1 MTMAK
6 SSEARVARRTSNRA
20 VSPTALKAL
29 DAALA
34 AEGKATNMKGA
45 FITSM
50 FKEGNGMIGDMVRSG
65 ATWKAPDGSGDIKST
80 NDADNAL
87 FFPIQARFYAH
98 ICGNAAVLAKVV
110 KVMQSPKKDW
120 GKLSKKTE
128 VTYLDRDIKSPTFGK
143 RVACTITDINTKS
156 MSILGKYR
164 RAAWEATVTP
174 AEPKSRP
181 SKLSVAHT
189 SILNSIAKL
198 APRYNDKDM
207 LVRWEGETPKAAT
220 ARVAQHKA
228 LAAYAKRLG
237 IKG

>member
-1 MTMAK
+1 RK
-6 SSEARVARRTSNRA
+6 ARRTSNRA

-45 FITSM
+45 FINTM

-65 ATWKAPDGSGDIKST
+65 ATWKAPDGSGDVKST

-87 FFPIQARFYAH
+87 FFPIQTRFYAH
-98 ICGNAAVLAKVV
+98 VCSNAAVLAKVV
-110 KVMQSPKKDW
+110 RVMQSPKKDW
-120 GKLSKKTE
+120 GKLSKSTE

-164 RAAWEATVTP
+164 RAAWEATETP
-174 AEPKSRP
+174 LAPKSKP
-181 SKLSVAHT
+181 SKLSAAHA
-189 SILNSIAKL
+189 SILNGIAKL
-198 APRYNDKDM
+198 APRYNDKGM
-207 LVRWEGETPKAAT
+207 VIRWEKETPKAAT
-220 ARVAQHKA
+220 ARVAQHKS
-228 LAAYAKRLG
+228 LVEFAAKLG

>member
-1 MTMAK
+1 MAK
-6 SSEARVARRTSNRA
+6 TSNRIVTPA
-20 VSPTALKAL
+20 SLKAL

-45 FITSM
+45 FINTM
-50 FKEGNGMIGDMVRSG
+50 FKEGHGMIGDMIRSG

-98 ICGNAAVLAKVV
+98 VCNNAAVLAKVV

-120 GKLSKKTE
+120 GKLSKKTM
-128 VTYLDRDIKSPTFGK
+128 VTYLDRDIKSPTLGK
-143 RVACTITDINTKS
+143 RVPCTISEVNTKA

-164 RAAWEATVTP
+164 NSAWEATETP
-174 AEPKSRP
+174 IAKRKP
-181 SKLSVAHT
+181 SKLSAAHT

-207 LVRWEGETPKAAT
+207 VIRWEGETPKAAT